1 MASEPS
7 MSADKMKA
15 GQAASPQA
23 VVGSAKTS
31 PIVYGKR
38 PGSALS
44 APPRKILT
52 TNFNSICTPRLNAAA
67 AAAATPQAY
76 KYDPNAL
83 AFPSMNATAPYFNFV
98 KDASGNFI
106 DSNATAFVQLSQ
118 PKTP

>member
-1 MASEPS
+1 MASEHS
-7 MSADKMKA
+7 MSAEKMKA
-15 GQAASPQA
+15 GQAASPQPVT
-23 VVGSAKTS
+23 VVSSAKTS

-67 AAAATPQAY
+67 TQAY

-83 AFPSMNATAPYFNFV
+83 AFPSMNGPYFNFV
-98 KDASGNFI
+98 KDSAGNFI
-106 DSNATAFVQLSQ
+106 DGNGAALVQLNA
-118 PKTP
+118 PKTPELN